1 MRNNQNNFRENLEKG
16 VEINISPLI
25 DVVFLLLIFFV
36 VTTVFVEET
45 GVRIDRPQAVS
56 AQDLEKTSIMIAVTA
71 DNRIVYA
78 GRDVSLNNLRC
89 IVAQQISQK
98 DTPVIIIADCDAAAG
113 RLVEVIDECKL
124 AGANQVS
131 LAANKVTK

>member
-78 GRDVSLNNLRC
+78 GRDVSLNNLRG